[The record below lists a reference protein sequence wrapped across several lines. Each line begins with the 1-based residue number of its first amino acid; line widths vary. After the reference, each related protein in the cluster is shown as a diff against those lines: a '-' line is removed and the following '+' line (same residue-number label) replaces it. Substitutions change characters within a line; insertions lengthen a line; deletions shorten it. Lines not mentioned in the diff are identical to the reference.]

1 MPKNRSLVIVILFI
15 LGSSV
20 LYRYGRGIWYPVYSK
35 IRGRKTVSQVIEKI
49 SPAVEKRLLG
59 HWNKAQTKLPV
70 DFLFLIVLKEEKRME
85 VWIQKEQEINFLC
98 EYPVLAASGKMG
110 PKLKEGDYQV
120 PEGIYK
126 ILAFNPNSSYH
137 LSLKT
142 GYPNEYDKAQA
153 KKQKRTDLGGNI
165 FIHGKAASTG
175 CIAIGDPA
183 SEDIFYLVEKVGLDK
198 TKLII
203 APCDFRE
210 KNYQNMELPSHPW
223 IKELYQKI
231 EEELKIF
238 SEEETQDG

>member
-1 MPKNRSLVIVILFI
+1 MLKGRGWIILVLFV
-15 LGSSV
+15 LGSGL
-20 LYRYGRGIWYPVYSK
+20 LYRYGRGIWHPVYSK
-35 IRGRKTVSQVIEKI
+35 IRGRKTVSQVIDKV
-49 SPAVEKRLLG
+49 SPAVEQRLLG
-59 HWNKAQTKLPV
+59 YWEKTKTKLPV
-70 DFLFLIVLKEEKRME
+70 DFLFLIVLKQEKKME
-85 VWIQKEQEINFLC
+85 VWIQKKQEKKFLR

-153 KKQKRTDLGGNI
+153 KKQERTDLGGNI

-183 SEDIFYLVEKVGLDK
+183 SEDIFYLVEKVGLEK

-203 APCDFRE
+203 APCDFRK
-210 KNYQNMELPSHPW
+210 KNYRNMELPSHPW

-238 SEEETQDG
+238 SGEETQDS